1 MYLQFKILENGAR
14 REKGTLKLA
23 KKQSIKQHPSPKQ
36 RGRCVKRRYPEGR
49 SSSISITRNSTDV
62 SFPLPSPLPRM
73 AGFHYQPV
81 FRHSTTSSPY
91 FLLFLMPV
99 VPYSPR
105 NKGEGA
111 FIGQY
116 YERDFRGRQNDGV
129 ASHADELFFSQN
141 NQSSPQC
148 FRPARFSLFSAPS
161 TFRPLDPISAIRN
174 MLWNGGTSSNLNGVV
189 FFSSPEIA
197 TRLRLYS
204 SIEFR
209 IVSTGLKL
217 GSDLSSP
224 LARFSRCLVHVESFF
239 LTRDQSCSL
248 IVSIYTFILYFYIYI
263 LFWW

>member
-81 FRHSTTSSPY
+81 FRRSTTSSPY

-99 VPYSPR
+99 VPHSPR

-174 MLWNGGTSSNLNGVV
+174 ML
-189 FFSSPEIA
+189 
-197 TRLRLYS
+197 
-204 SIEFR
+204 
-209 IVSTGLKL
+209 
-217 GSDLSSP
+217 
-224 LARFSRCLVHVESFF
+224 
-239 LTRDQSCSL
+239 
-248 IVSIYTFILYFYIYI
+248 
-263 LFWW
+263 